1 MSDWR
6 VECERVYEGVGPGLF
21 NSHLIIQQH
30 GSSIDIGEGLDGLG
44 TVFSIRLPI
53 RAKRATSAR

>member
-6 VECERVYEGVGPGLF
+6 VESGRVYEGGGLGLF
-21 NSHLIIQQH
+21 SSHLIIQQH
-30 GSSIDIGEGLDGLG
+30 GGSIDIGEGLDGLG
-44 TVFSIRLPI
+44 TAFSIRLPK